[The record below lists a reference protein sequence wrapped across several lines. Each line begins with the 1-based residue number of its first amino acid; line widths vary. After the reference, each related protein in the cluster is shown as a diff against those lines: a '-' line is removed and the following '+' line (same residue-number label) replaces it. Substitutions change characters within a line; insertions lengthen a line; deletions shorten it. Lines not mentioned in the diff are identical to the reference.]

1 MIELLALLLIIA
13 GAVLLDVY
21 FFSAPAEQVQITVE
35 QMTFTDALLEGGDG
49 VSEGSM
55 EAVQTSTASSNTGK
69 VKKINLNTA
78 NAAEL
83 ETLEGIGESRAAAI
97 VTYREEHGAFQSID
111 ELLEVPGIGEGTLE
125 KVQDMVEV
133 R

>member
-35 QMTFTDALLEGGDG
+35 RMTFTDALLEGGDG

-55 EAVQTSTASSNTGK
+55 EAVQTSTASSNTRK

-83 ETLEGIGESRAAAI
+83 ETLEGIGESRASAI